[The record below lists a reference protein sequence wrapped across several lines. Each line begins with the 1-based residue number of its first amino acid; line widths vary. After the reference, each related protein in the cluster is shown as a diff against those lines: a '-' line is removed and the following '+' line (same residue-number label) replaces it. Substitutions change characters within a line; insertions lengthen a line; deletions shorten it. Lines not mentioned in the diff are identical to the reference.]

1 MFFFCRIHD
10 QIEDGA
16 HKNKLKN
23 AWKRRWND
31 EYFVIIR
38 RNPVC
43 IAMMSDLILFPG
55 PNVDRMSD
63 RFSDPAFCQQN
74 KLMNYF
80 FKKQRNNGLDRVV
93 ESLVTLFL
101 KRCPFLLMS
110 GATCISR
117 LAPGFDIFIFLL
129 IESTAKLVQ
138 ANSNRPVSK
147 ENMGFVICLGSTWE
161 VILSEIVGTLKYNI
175 IVTDVL
181 RTLTAAFHR

>member
-1 MFFFCRIHD
+1 MTQIPVFFFCGIHD

-43 IAMMSDLILFPG
+43 IAMMSDLILFSG

-80 FKKQRNNGLDRVV
+80 FKNSATMVWIEL
-93 ESLVTLFL
+93 L
-101 KRCPFLLMS
+101 K
-110 GATCISR
+110 
-117 LAPGFDIFIFLL
+117 
-129 IESTAKLVQ
+129 V
-138 ANSNRPVSK
+138 
-147 ENMGFVICLGSTWE
+147 
-161 VILSEIVGTLKYNI
+161 
-175 IVTDVL
+175 
-181 RTLTAAFHR
+181 